1 MPRQWNHK
9 ELQEEDDADE
19 EKADAIFGRDEDEL
33 RESQVVSKKMKQVD
47 ILITFLK
54 WIIYNF

>member
-33 RESQVVSKKMKQVD
+33 RESQVVSKKMKQVTC
-47 ILITFLK
+47 IITFLK
-54 WIIYNF
+54 